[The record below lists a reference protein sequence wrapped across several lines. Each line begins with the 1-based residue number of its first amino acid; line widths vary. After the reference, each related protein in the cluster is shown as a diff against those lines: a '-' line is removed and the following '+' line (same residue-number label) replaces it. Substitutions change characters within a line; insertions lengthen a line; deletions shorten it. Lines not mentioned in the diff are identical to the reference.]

1 MNAGLDADTKRN
13 AGLNLTS
20 RMTEPIGAKKN
31 YITQSNKVATA
42 INRDKVL
49 ANNFLF
55 KRRFN

>member
-1 MNAGLDADTKRN
+1 MNSGLDADTKRN

-20 RMTEPIGAKKN
+20 RMTEPIGAKEN
-31 YITQSNKVATA
+31 YITQPVKVATA
-42 INRDKVL
+42 INRDKVV